1 MKCEATSL
9 KCMQGWYILGA
20 GKGVLFREVRG
31 VLIERDSTDM
41 YILESLTQV

>member
-1 MKCEATSL
+1 MTFFSDARL
-9 KCMQGWYILGA
+9 VLGA